1 MSCVSSTST
10 SILFNGGALNPFLPS
25 KGIRQRDSLSPYLFI
40 LCLEVLGALIT
51 EKCQA
56 KQWNPI
62 KTSQG
67 GLAFSHIFFADD
79 LMLFAKADRK
89 NCLAIRD
96 ALDVFCNISGQ
107 KVSETKSR
115 VFFSPNVDPDTRSS
129 LCDILGFRSTS
140 NLGRYL
146 GFPIK
151 HTGIP

>member
-10 SILFNGGALNPFLPS
+10 SILFNGGALDPFLPS
-25 KGIRQRDSLSPYLFI
+25 KGIRQGDPLSPYLFI

-56 KQWNPI
+56 KQRNPI
-62 KTSQG
+62 KTSQE

-96 ALDVFCNISGQ
+96 ALDVFCDLSGQ

-129 LCDILGFRSTS
+129 LYDILGFRSTS